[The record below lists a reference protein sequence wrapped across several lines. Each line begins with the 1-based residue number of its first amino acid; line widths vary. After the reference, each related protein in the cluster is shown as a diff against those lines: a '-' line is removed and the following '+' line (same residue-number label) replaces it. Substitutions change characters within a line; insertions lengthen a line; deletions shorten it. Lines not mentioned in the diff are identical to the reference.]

1 MNIVDFENLYVSYEN
16 ELVLKA
22 INLQI
27 AQGEHL
33 AILGA
38 NGSGKSTLIKV
49 ISSELHPI
57 KKYEHKKLIMGKERY
72 SIFELKKHLGIITNN
87 LHNYFELRA
96 PYLTGYETVLCGYY
110 SSVGVFT
117 HQDFSD
123 EQREKASEV
132 MKFLEISHLKEKLVS
147 QMSTGELRR
156 CIIGRALIHEPNAF
170 ILDEPTVGL
179 DIKAQNEFLK
189 LIKKLSIK
197 ATIIIVTHHIE
208 EIIDE
213 IINIALIKNGEIIKQ
228 GKKEEILTSQNLSL
242 TFDTNIEIDE
252 NNGRYFIKSVG

>member
-1 MNIVDFENLYVSYEN
+1 MNIIDFENINVSYEDELILKGVNLNIN
-16 ELVLKA
+16 E
-22 INLQI
+22 
-27 AQGEHL
+27 GEHL

-49 ISSELHPI
+49 ISSDIHPRAQ
-57 KKYEHKKLIMGKERY
+57 YEHKKIIMGKERY
-72 SIFELKKHLGIITNN
+72 SVFELKKKLGIITNN

-96 PYLTGYETVLCGYY
+96 PYLNGYETVLSGYY
-110 SSVGVFT
+110 SSVGIFT

-123 EQREKASEV
+123 EQRQKANEI
-132 MKFLEISHLKEKLVS
+132 MEFLEIPHLKDKKVS

-156 CIIGRALIHEPNAF
+156 CIIGRALIHEPSAF

-189 LIKKLSIK
+189 LIKKLSK
-197 ATIIIVTHHIE
+197 KTTIIIVTHHIE

-213 IINIALIKNGEIIKQ
+213 IKNIAFIKNGEIIIQ
-228 GKKEEILTSQNLSL
+228 GKKEEVMTSKNLSL

-252 NNGRYFIKSVG
+252 NNGRYYIKSVG